1 MINSIKQTLQKE
13 LTNFMREF
21 TRYSNITKSAFCQQR
36 LKLKPGAFID
46 LNNSLVEDFYTDN
59 DIETWR
65 GFRLLSVDGSTLEL
79 PPSDEI
85 IQEFGVNTESN
96 NIPIAKISTLF
107 DLLNEMILDT
117 KIAPNRSSE
126 YDLAIN
132 HLSKLKKGDLLILDR
147 GYKAKW
153 LYYILHEMN
162 IEYVIRL
169 PRDAGWEFD
178 EFWDSKE
185 ISKIIEIEKMPFKS
199 RKRLNT
205 LQRPFHPFKIR
216 LVKVIL
222 DNGEIEVLA
231 TSLLDEEKIPD
242 THFQRIILQKMG
254 DRN

>member
-1 MINSIKQTLQKE
+1 MKISI
-13 LTNFMREF
+13 R
-21 TRYSNITKSAFCQQR
+21 
-36 LKLKPGAFID
+36 
-46 LNNSLVEDFYTDN
+46 DN

-178 EFWDSKE
+178 EFWDSKKSPKL
-185 ISKIIEIEKMPFKS
+185 SK
-199 RKRLNT
+199 
-205 LQRPFHPFKIR
+205 
-216 LVKVIL
+216 
-222 DNGEIEVLA
+222 
-231 TSLLDEEKIPD
+231 
-242 THFQRIILQKMG
+242 
-254 DRN
+254 